1 MEKQTLYEILEV
13 SENASEEV
21 IEKAY
26 KVLVKKYHPDLQP
39 GDQKENAETKMKK
52 INEAYDIL
60 GNENKRKEYDG
71 KLKKERDEE
80 RAKYNQE
87 PNFQYTQK
95 EYRQNDYS
103 NIYKDNIS
111 NKTQQNY
118 NYENDRRNYQEKL
131 RREEEKQRKEMHEKL
146 NKEYENAY
154 YNYLRSLGYKVK
166 HKWTKENLIDL
177 LITLAIM
184 AVIITALWFIPPSHD
199 WMVNFYE
206 SNPIIKII
214 VDIIVGIITGIFKG
228 IWSFI
233 TGIFS

>member
-52 INEAYDIL
+52 INEAYDVL
-60 GNENKRKEYDG
+60 GNENKRKEYDE
-71 KLKKERDEE
+71 KLKQERDEK

-103 NIYKDNIS
+103 NIYKDNNS

-118 NYENDRRNYQEKL
+118 NCENDRRKYQEKL